1 MMTDWAAKQK
11 LRNWPEVLRAV
22 ARSLQAD
29 GIPEVELAGAVYR
42 CAPSMD
48 GSAMYRVLR
57 PKLVAGPKVPTPP
70 AAAAAVVVVL
80 TECDAH

>member
-1 MMTDWAAKQK
+1 MMPDWAAKQK
-11 LRNWPEVLRAV
+11 FRNWPEVLRAM
-22 ARSLQAD
+22 ACRLQAD
-29 GIPEVELAGAVYR
+29 GIPKVELTGAIDR
-42 CAPSMD
+42 CASRMD

-57 PKLVAGPKVPTPP
+57 PELVAGPKVPTPP